1 MNLAAQKLGRL
12 GRGHKK
18 TLTEA
23 ERARRSEWCRVMTQK
38 REANRAQA
46 KHNAEIANALQ
57 TGGHAT
63 GLTAEA
69 APAQKPAPE
78 PIPTT

>member
-1 MNLAAQKLGRL
+1 MDKPKNKSAARLGRMA
-12 GRGHKK
+12 RGHKK

-46 KHNAEIANALQ
+46 KHNALQ

-78 PIPTT
+78 PIPT